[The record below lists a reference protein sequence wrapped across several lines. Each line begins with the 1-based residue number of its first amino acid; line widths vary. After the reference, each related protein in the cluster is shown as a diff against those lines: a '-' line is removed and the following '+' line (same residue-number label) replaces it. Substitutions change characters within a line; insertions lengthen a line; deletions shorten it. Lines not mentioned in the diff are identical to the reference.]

1 VKKACVL
8 GILVIGCLQ
17 GGAAST
23 VGLELRQDSTLPEY
37 VVKAGFLFNFAKY
50 VEWPAYSFEKPDSPI
65 SIGIVGADPFG
76 EDLDKALR
84 NKRVKEREFVIRRYP
99 ALKDMEQC
107 HILFIPRTESARLP
121 DILKKTDSW
130 AVLTVGEDET
140 FIKGGGIVNILIEKE
155 KPRLEVN
162 LEAAEKAHLSIN
174 SKLLKVATI
183 VKGAK

>member
-8 GILVIGCLQ
+8 GILVLGIGPL
-17 GGAAST
+17 GAAST
-23 VGLELRQDSTLPEY
+23 VGHEPPQDPTLPEY

-50 VEWPAYSFEKPDSPI
+50 VEWPADAFEKADSPI

-84 NKRVKEREFVIRRYP
+84 NKTVKEHGFVIRRYTE
-99 ALKDMEQC
+99 LSDIKLC
-107 HILFIPRTESARLP
+107 HILFIPRTENGRLAE
-121 DILKKTDSW
+121 ILKKTDSW
-130 AVLTVGEDET
+130 AVLTVGEDEG
-140 FIKGGGIVNILIEKE
+140 FIKGGGVVNILIEKE

-162 LEAAEKAHLSIN
+162 PEAADKAHLTIN

-183 VKGAK
+183 VRAAK